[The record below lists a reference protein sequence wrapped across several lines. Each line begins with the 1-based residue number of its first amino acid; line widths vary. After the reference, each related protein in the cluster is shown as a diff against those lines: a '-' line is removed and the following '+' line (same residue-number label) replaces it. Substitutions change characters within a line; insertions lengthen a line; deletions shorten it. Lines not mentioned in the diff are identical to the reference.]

1 MVPTFLEKQRQKVMH
16 AGKYLFVIRECGRL
30 DIKNPLEETCG
41 QLGFTHSQNRQ
52 ESEGMDVDMEQIDTD
67 SR

>member
-1 MVPTFLEKQRQKVMH
+1 MH

-41 QLGFTHSQNRQ
+41 QLGFTYSQNTGLV
-52 ESEGMDVDMEQIDTD
+52 SEAMDVDME
-67 SR
+67 

>member
-1 MVPTFLEKQRQKVMH
+1 MH

-41 QLGFTHSQNRQ
+41 QLGFTHSQPHKQ
-52 ESEGMDVDMEQIDTD
+52 EAEGMDVDMEQINTNN
-67 SR
+67 